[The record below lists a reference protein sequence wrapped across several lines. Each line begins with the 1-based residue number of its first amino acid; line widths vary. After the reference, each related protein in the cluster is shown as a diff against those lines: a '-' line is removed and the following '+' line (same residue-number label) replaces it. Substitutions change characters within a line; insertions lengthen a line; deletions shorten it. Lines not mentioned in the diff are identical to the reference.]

1 MSVKLL
7 KVTSS
12 QVWTMACGNCVPR
25 STKTKPFSAKV
36 STRHTLEDT
45 MFMREIE
52 GPIACGEI
60 TLMRPATTTAIMPL
74 T

>member
-1 MSVKLL
+1 MSAKLL

-12 QVWTMACGNCVPR
+12 QVWTIACGNCVPR
-25 STKTKPFSAKV
+25 STNTKPFRAKV

-45 MFMREIE
+45 MFIREME

-60 TLMRPATTTAIMPL
+60 TLIRPATTTAIMPL

>member
-1 MSVKLL
+1 
-7 KVTSS
+7 
-12 QVWTMACGNCVPR
+12 MACGNCVPR
-25 STKTKPFSAKV
+25 STNTKPFKAKV

-45 MFMREIE
+45 MFMREME

>member
-12 QVWTMACGNCVPR
+12 QVWTIACGNCVPR
-25 STKTKPFSAKV
+25 STKTKPFRAKV

-60 TLMRPATTTAIMPL
+60 TLIRPATTTAIMPL